1 MSTFNTLVEIPR
13 PVDGVDPVVYIELKT
28 QEAREIAAANTKAR
42 EFIAGLGES
51 DKWARAW
58 RLLLIG
64 AIGVGLVGGGVFLAW
79 QAIES
84 ENLAA
89 GIAAAAVVAVLAV
102 ALFLNPLQTIER
114 DIVYRR
120 WSDTIVASYY
130 AQFAHD
136 KGRLSDLRLAG
147 RKASEQFA
155 LLAVTHEKVAA
166 GSAAAISAI
175 MQAVAAAGADAEDEP
190 DDKAEPTTVTVTP
203 PEDQMST
210 LDELIDAFKIEAAG
224 PDDLIYE
231 SSGHPAGIDIK
242 ATTGE
247 YSGKPTT
254 VSAAPSKVTVTVRS
268 AKLGKASTVEFM
280 WTVNA

>member
-1 MSTFNTLVEIPR
+1 MIKTFHEIPKE
-13 PVDGVDPVVYIELKT
+13 DVDPKVYSQLKAK
-28 QEAREIAAANTKAR
+28 EAREIAAANTKAR
-42 EFIAGLGES
+42 AFIAGLGKS

-58 RLLLIG
+58 RLILIG
-64 AIGVGLVGGGVFLAW
+64 AIGIGLVGGGIFLAW
-79 QAIES
+79 RAIES

-130 AQFAHD
+130 AQFAHN
-136 KGRLSDLRLAG
+136 KASLSDLRLAG
-147 RKASEQFA
+147 RRASEQFA

-175 MQAVAAAGADAEDEP
+175 MQALAATASEEADEAKDAAE
-190 DDKAEPTTVTVTP
+190 ATTVNVTP
-203 PEDQMST
+203 PEDQTSIVN
-210 LDELIDAFKIEAAG
+210 ELIDTFKIEAVG
-224 PDDLIYE
+224 PPDLEYA
-231 SSGHPAGIDIK
+231 SNGHPDGTEIK
-242 ATTGE
+242 AATGE

-254 VSAAPSKVTVTVRS
+254 ASADPMKVTVTVTS
-268 AKLGKASTVEFM
+268 ASLKKSSTVEFM
-280 WTVNA
+280 WTVKTG